1 MAASCPRCVWMRS
14 TATSPKVVKSSAQR
28 GMRESLKVRRGKISR
43 ESGLLRRGRGGGG
56 KKRCDEEG
64 EGGKCQCRQDT
75 GRVQAT
81 DRGLDTRIRR
91 LAALN
96 RLDRDTSRT
105 GVLCLSRRPRLVR
118 VKRSLCCSCGVSRQG
133 TKSVFANKYQH
144 FQQNRIPAPSQ
155 NQNLTLPL
163 LQSYPFFLFNN
174 QRQGGTI
181 PRSGA

>member
-43 ESGLLRRGRGGGG
+43 ESGLLRRGRGGG
-56 KKRCDEEG
+56 KKRCDEE
-64 EGGKCQCRQDT
+64 GKCQCRQDT

-133 TKSVFANKYQH
+133 TKERIRQQISALPAKPDSRTQSEPKSDTSAPPKLPLFP
-144 FQQNRIPAPSQ
+144 FQQPKTGRHNPPIWSSKA
-155 NQNLTLPL
+155 
-163 LQSYPFFLFNN
+163 
-174 QRQGGTI
+174 
-181 PRSGA
+181 